1 MSGKCGSISLRPKRS
16 FSPISRHNC
25 LIVSPLHPVALHPV
39 ALHSMV
45 DPSCCTALHWLSCI
59 ALHSVVSPAIALCCT
74 SATIALCCNA
84 AGIWNRLVAAVQ
96 GTLIW
101 NWGIL
106 ECDCSLCRNN
116 IKYVFSFILL
126 FGFPIK
132 GQLLVMNHFDYD
144 DSIAVA
150 FSTHYGLCH
159 ADDDDD
165 SIERALVIT
174 FCPFVCPDD
183 VKLL

>member
-25 LIVSPLHPVALHPV
+25 LIVSPLHPVALHFTLLHCTPWWIHPV
-39 ALHSMV
+39 
-45 DPSCCTALHWLSCI
+45 ALHWLSCI

-116 IKYVFSFILL
+116 VKYVFSFILL
-126 FGFPIK
+126 K

-144 DSIAVA
+144 EFHCSR
-150 FSTHYGLCH
+150 STHYGLCH